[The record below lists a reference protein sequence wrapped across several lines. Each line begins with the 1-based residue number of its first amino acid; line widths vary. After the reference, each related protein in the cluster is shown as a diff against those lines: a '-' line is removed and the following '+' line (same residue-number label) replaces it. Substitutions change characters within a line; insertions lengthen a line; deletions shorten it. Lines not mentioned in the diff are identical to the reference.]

1 MNTKFI
7 EIIDRIA
14 TCVTS
19 FIMTTLVLAAVG
31 FGGAP
36 LLAPYCAIV
45 GLVVMEYWT
54 YRAIQDE
61 VASNYKFIYLR
72 YALREAGKKIGWNIY
87 TV

>member
-7 EIIDRIA
+7 EIVDSIA
-14 TCVTS
+14 TCATS
-19 FIMTTLVLAAVG
+19 FIITTLVLAAVG
-31 FGGAP
+31 FSGAP
-36 LLAPYCAIV
+36 LLAPYCAII

-54 YRAIQDE
+54 KRAIQDE
-61 VASNYKFIYLR
+61 VAAEYKFLYLR